1 MQSEIAHQREESAWA
16 ARRLPFPRNGRQT
29 RETRCSRP
37 SWRNGIAVTAALVAS
52 SLVSP
57 CIAFASFV
65 VSPME
70 HHLPIAAGSR
80 ESAVLSLRNSGDR
93 PLSLRLYLSDSVF
106 DFDGGE
112 QDIPLGRLD
121 RSCAPWVHLDSDL
134 LDLAPGEM
142 RQIDLDVTPAEDAEG
157 SYWTKLYIEEVS
169 VPQPMVEEHQGRR
182 YEVFMRQRMGVRIF
196 VDIDGTEVRDLIVT
210 NVNVEQREDGNSEVV
225 LIAENTGNSFLHCN
239 GWFELRTSRGERVD
253 TFRPKA
259 DGRFLVFPG
268 GARMVTAPV
277 PRNLDDGTYT
287 VLAVVDYGGESLV
300 AGEQVLTV
308 TPSSAQPPHVVASG
322 AP

>member
-1 MQSEIAHQREESAWA
+1 MQSEIAHQRDEA
-16 ARRLPFPRNGRQT
+16 ARTQRRLPLPPNRVHG
-29 RETRCSRP
+29 
-37 SWRNGIAVTAALVAS
+37 WRNVVGIAALLVAS
-52 SLVSP
+52 SLASP
-57 CIAFASFV
+57 RTSYASFV

-70 HHLPIAAGSR
+70 HHLTIGAGSR
-80 ESAVLSLRNSGDR
+80 ESAVLSIRNSGDR

-112 QDIPLGRLD
+112 QDIPLDRLD
-121 RSCAPWVHLDSDL
+121 RSCAPWVHLASDL

-142 RQIDLDVTPAEDAEG
+142 RQIDLDVAPAEDAVG

-196 VDIDGTEVRDLIVT
+196 VDIEGTAVRDLIVT
-210 NVNVEQREDGNSEVV
+210 NVNVELRDEGNTEVV
-225 LIAENTGNSFLHCN
+225 LIAENTGNSFLNCS

-253 TFRPKA
+253 TLRPEA

-268 GARMVTAPV
+268 GSRMVTAQV
-277 PRNLDDGTYT
+277 PPDLGPGTYT
-287 VLAVVDYGGESLV
+287 VLAVVDYGGENLI

-308 TPSSAQPPHVVASG
+308 SPSQTRTTPVVASG